1 MADKKSIRREAVRIS
16 VLLLASF
23 VYSVGVNFF
32 IVPAGLYTGGLLGCA
47 QLLRS
52 FMVNSLHMNFGK
64 FDIAGL
70 IYYLINVPLLFV
82 AHKLMG
88 KLYFAKTILGITAEA
103 LFLVILP
110 VPAEPLVQDLL
121 SASLIGGAITGA
133 MMGLILRMGA
143 CDGGMDLVGV
153 LLVHQKQGAS
163 VGNANLYLNIVL
175 FAIMAFSYPLEI
187 MIYSVLGAVITAYAL
202 DHFFTQNI
210 NVEYHIIMQSDPGEL
225 EKIIQRELRRSL
237 TRWEGTGTYSGKQ
250 AHILYVIV
258 DKYESPRL
266 NRLIRE
272 YDPTAFAV
280 ENTGVSIH
288 GNFEKHIT

>member
-1 MADKKSIRREAVRIS
+1 MADKKTIRREALRICI
-16 VLLLASF
+16 LILAAF

-32 IVPAGLYTGGLLGCA
+32 LVPAGLYTGGILGCA

-52 FMVNSLHMNFGK
+52 FMVNTLHMNFGG

-70 IYYLINVPLLFV
+70 IYYLINVPLLFI

-88 KLYFAKTILGITAEA
+88 KLYFAKTIVGITTEA
-103 LFLVILP
+103 LIIEILP
-110 VPAEPLVQDLL
+110 VPSEPLVQDLL
-121 SASLIGGAITGA
+121 SAALIGGAITGA

-153 LLVHQKQGAS
+153 LIVHQKQGAS

-175 FAIMAFSYPLEI
+175 FAFMAFSYPLEI
-187 MIYSVLGAVITAYAL
+187 MIYSVLGAVVTAYAL

-210 NVEYHIIMQSDPGEL
+210 NVEYHVITQEDPEGL
-225 EKIIQRELRRSL
+225 EKIIQRELHRSV
-237 TRWEGTGTYSGKQ
+237 TKWEGTGTYSGKP

-272 YDPTAFAV
+272 YDPTAFVV
-280 ENTGVSIH
+280 ENSGVGIH

>member
-1 MADKKSIRREAVRIS
+1 MTDNKTVRREALRIAI
-16 VLLLASF
+16 LILACF
-23 VYSVGVNFF
+23 VYALGVNYFL
-32 IVPAGLYTGGLLGCA
+32 VPAGLYTGGILGCA

-52 FMVNSLHMNFGK
+52 FLVNSLHMNFGS

-82 AHKLMG
+82 AHKMMG
-88 KLYFAKTILGITAEA
+88 RLYFAKTILGITAES

-110 VPAEPLVQDLL
+110 APAEPLVQDLL
-121 SASLIGGAITGA
+121 SAALIGGAITGA

-153 LLVHQKQGAS
+153 LIVHQKQGAS
-163 VGNANLYLNIVL
+163 VGNANLCLNIVL
-175 FAIMAFSYPLEI
+175 FAVMAFRYPMET
-187 MIYSVLGAVITAYAL
+187 MIYSVLGAVVTAYAL

-210 NVEYHIIMQSDPGEL
+210 SVEYHVITQEDPEGL
-225 EKIIQRELRRSL
+225 ERIIQRELHRSV
-237 TRWEGTGTYSGKQ
+237 TRWEGTGTYSGKR
-250 AHILYVIV
+250 AHVLYVIV

-272 YDPTAFAV
+272 YDPTAFTV
-280 ENTGVSIH
+280 ENSGVSIH